1 MYTVGTETLTITI
14 HTQTRVVATKRNR
27 VDLPSALLIA
37 VQPLETAE
45 TG

>member
-1 MYTVGTETLTITI
+1 MYTVVTETLTITI
-14 HTQTRVVATKRNR
+14 YTQTRVIATKGDRI
-27 VDLPSALLIA
+27 DLPSALLIV